1 MIDDANGEAKNA
13 AALPTSSAKEQ
24 EASYFDLDSLFYL
37 MLICTHDKNNPFT
50 IAHEL
55 KRH

>member
-24 EASYFDLDSLFYL
+24 DASYFNLDSLIILCYFVHL
-37 MLICTHDKNNPFT
+37 TK
-50 IAHEL
+50 IANLQLHMN
-55 KRH
+55 